1 MRDALAQLHQAGLD
15 AAEAFAEFLHVPVQA
30 GSQTA
35 NILVQAGSQTR
46 LQAANI
52 SVQAGSQTR
61 RQAANISVQAGS
73 QALLQAANISIQ
85 AGSQARLQATNVSIQ
100 TGFQTAQVG
109 VEPRMNPAVTV
120 QGQRTQRD
128 ADTND
133 GPELGSHGGS
143 LLPAATC

>member
-30 GSQTA
+30 GSQARLQTA
-35 NILVQAGSQTR
+35 NISIQTGSQAC
-46 LQAANI
+46 LQAANVSI
-52 SVQAGSQTR
+52 QT
-61 RQAANISVQAGS
+61 GF

-85 AGSQARLQATNVSIQ
+85 AGSQACLQAANVSIQ

-128 ADTND
+128 ADSDD

-143 LLPAATC
+143 LLRAATC